1 MEDVLAALTE
11 ALARGEAVALVTIVA
26 AHGSTPQRV
35 GARMLV
41 HADGRTVG
49 TIGGGCYEHDAF
61 WKAREALSSRKA
73 RLVRYELSDDLAE
86 ESGLICGGRMD
97 VFVEPIEPAPHL
109 YILGAGHVGYQLGQI
124 APTVGFRLH
133 VIDDRQKFA
142 NRERFPEAAEVI
154 VHSLDTWVRG
164 AEIPPAAYVVVLTR
178 GHRQDFDVLRGL
190 ADREFRYVGLIGS
203 RAKVAR
209 LTDALLEAGVS
220 PEWLKRLHA
229 PIGFDIGAVAPE
241 EIAVS
246 ILAELIAVR
255 RGRIGEAQAAAL
267 SLQWRAPALRET
279 EGATERRD

>member
-61 WKAREALSSRKA
+61 WKAREALVSRKA
-73 RLVRYELSDDLAE
+73 RLVHYELSDDLAE
-86 ESGLICGGRMD
+86 DSGLICGGRMD

-109 YILGAGHVGYQLGQI
+109 YILGAGHVGYQLGQL
-124 APTVGFRLH
+124 APTVGFKLH
-133 VIDDRQKFA
+133 VVDDRQKFA
-142 NRERFPEAAEVI
+142 NRERFPDAVDVI
-154 VHSLDTWVRG
+154 VESLDTWVAG
-164 AEIPPAAYVVVLTR
+164 AEIPSSAYVVVLTR

-209 LTDALLEAGVS
+209 LTEALLDTGVS
-220 PEWLKRLHA
+220 AEWLKRLHA
-229 PIGFDIGAVAPE
+229 PVGFDIGAVSPE

-255 RGRIGEAQAAAL
+255 RGRIGEGQAATL
-267 SLQWRAPALRET
+267 SLQWRAPSIR
-279 EGATERRD
+279 